1 MNRYTAIGNLTKD
14 PVCREAGDSKV
25 CNFSIAI
32 NEYHYNNGSKNQST
46 FYIDIECWNRQ
57 AENCTKFLSKGNK
70 VAIEG
75 KLKSNSWEKN
85 GQKFSKF
92 ICVADRVHFLGQ
104 EDSSNIK
111 SSNKSSQKVTESKDD
126 SLDLEESSEEEFDD
140 IDEIPF

>member
-14 PVCREAGDSKV
+14 PVCRDAGESKV

-46 FYIDIECWNRQ
+46 FFIDVECWNRQ

-70 VAIEG
+70 VAVEG

-104 EDSSNIK
+104 EDQGSTGRSQSK
-111 SSNKSSQKVTESKDD
+111 SKNNPESEQSKPDPV
-126 SLDLEESSEEEFDD
+126 EEQLDD
-140 IDEIPF
+140 IDDIPF

>member
-14 PVCREAGDSKV
+14 PVCRDAGESKV

-32 NEYHYNNGSKNQST
+32 NEYHYSNGSKNQST

-75 KLKSNSWEKN
+75 KLKTNSWEKN

-92 ICVADRVHFLGQ
+92 ICVADKVHFLGQ
-104 EDSSNIK
+104 DETVNKK
-111 SSNKSSQKVTESKDD
+111 SEQA
-126 SLDLEESSEEEFDD
+126 SSEASEQKKENVEEVDNDIDD
-140 IDEIPF
+140 IDDIPF

>member
-1 MNRYTAIGNLTKD
+1 MNRYMAIGNLTKD
-14 PVCREAGDSKV
+14 PNCREAGDSKV

-32 NEYHYNNGSKNQST
+32 NEYHYSNGSKTQST
-46 FYIDIECWNRQ
+46 FFIDVECWNRQ

-75 KLKSNSWEKN
+75 KLKNNSWEKN
-85 GQKFSKF
+85 GQKFNKF

-104 EDSSNIK
+104 EETH
-111 SSNKSSQKVTESKDD
+111 QKLKDKPKVQEEISELNEIED
-126 SLDLEESSEEEFDD
+126 ELED

>member
-14 PVCREAGDSKV
+14 PNCKEAGESKV

-32 NEYHYNNGSKNQST
+32 NEYHYNNGSKTQST
-46 FYIDIECWNRQ
+46 FFIDVECWNRQ

-75 KLKSNSWEKN
+75 KLKNNSWEKN
-85 GQKFSKF
+85 GQKFNKF

-104 EDSSNIK
+104 EDSPQK
-111 SSNKSSQKVTESKDD
+111 SKPNLETKAESVQPGEIEDK
-126 SLDLEESSEEEFDD
+126 LEDIDD
-140 IDEIPF
+140 IPF

>member
-14 PVCREAGDSKV
+14 PVCRDAGESKV

-104 EDSSNIK
+104 EDQDSKNTSK
-111 SSNKSSQKVTESKDD
+111 SSKDPKSEVNYEDTEATEED
-126 SLDLEESSEEEFDD
+126 DLEDIDD
-140 IDEIPF
+140 IPF

>member
-111 SSNKSSQKVTESKDD
+111 SSNKSSQKITESKDD